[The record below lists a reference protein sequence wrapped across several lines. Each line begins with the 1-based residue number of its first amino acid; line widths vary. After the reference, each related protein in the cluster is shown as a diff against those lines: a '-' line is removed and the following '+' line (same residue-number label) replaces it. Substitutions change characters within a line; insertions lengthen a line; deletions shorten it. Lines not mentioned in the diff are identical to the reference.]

1 MSNTTPQRPAA
12 ENPFASEQIMLPYN
26 EHWETRRRINQKL
39 KQLALQLITKSTPL
53 EALQTLDAQL
63 EEAVHTLAQGKDLL
77 GREQWVADGS
87 QGSLRV
93 VSREIAALAG
103 QSNIVA
109 PPMHVW
115 FDTEAKK
122 SYAKV
127 TLNWLYEGPPNCA
140 HGGIVAALFDDF
152 LGCTQLLGGKTG
164 ATGILTL
171 RYHLPTPL
179 NTELR
184 FEGEITAVEG
194 RKITIVGSL
203 FANGKR
209 TASGEGLF
217 ITIPEGVHNLSK
229 REAIAEG

>member
-1 MSNTTPQRPAA
+1 MSASNIPAPAAA
-12 ENPFASEQIMLPYN
+12 ENPFASEDIMPPFN
-26 EHWETRRRINQKL
+26 EHWVLRRAINQKL
-39 KQLALQLITKSTPL
+39 KQLALQVVTKSSGL
-53 EALQTLDAQL
+53 AALQALDAQL
-63 EEAVHTLAQGKDLL
+63 AEAVNTLAPGKDLL
-77 GREQWVADGS
+77 GRDQWVADGT

-103 QSNIVA
+103 QSNVVA

-115 FDTEAKK
+115 FDHAAKK

-152 LGCTQLLGGKTG
+152 LGCTQLLGGVAG

-171 RYHLPTPL
+171 KYHLPTPL
-179 NTELR
+179 NTELH
-184 FEGEITAVEG
+184 FEGEIKSTEG
-194 RKITIVGSL
+194 RKITIAGNL

-217 ITIPEGVHNLSK
+217 ITIPEGVSNLSR
-229 REAIAEG
+229 RES

>member
-1 MSNTTPQRPAA
+1 MGFTHS
-12 ENPFASEQIMLPYN
+12 ENPFASEEIMPPYN
-26 EHWETRRRINQKL
+26 EHWVLRRSINKKL
-39 KQLALQLITKSTPL
+39 KQLALQVVTKSTSL
-53 EALQTLDAQL
+53 DELQSLDAQL
-63 EEAVHTLAQGKDLL
+63 AKAVQTLEPGKDLL
-77 GREQWVADGS
+77 GREQWIADGEH
-87 QGSLRV
+87 GSIRV

-115 FDTEAKK
+115 FDHEAKK
-122 SYAKV
+122 AYAKV
-127 TLNWLYEGPPNCA
+127 TLDWLYEGPPNCV

-152 LGCTQLLGGKTG
+152 LGCTQLIGGKTG
-164 ATGILTL
+164 ATGVLTI

-184 FEGEITAVEG
+184 FEGEIKSVEG
-194 RKITIVGSL
+194 RKITVVGHL
-203 FANGKR
+203 IANGRK

-229 REAIAEG
+229 REA

>member
-1 MSNTTPQRPAA
+1 MSHSDTKPVAT
-12 ENPFASEQIMLPYN
+12 ENPFASEEMMPPFN
-26 EHWETRRRINQKL
+26 EHWVLRRSINKKL
-39 KQLALQLITKSTPL
+39 KQLALQVVTKSTSLDDLQALDTQLAQAVKTL
-53 EALQTLDAQL
+53 E
-63 EEAVHTLAQGKDLL
+63 QGKDLQ
-77 GREQWVADGS
+77 GREQWVADGT
-87 QGSLRV
+87 QGSVRV

-103 QSNIVA
+103 QSNVVA

-115 FDTEAKK
+115 FDYEAQK
-122 SYAKV
+122 SYGKV

-140 HGGIVAALFDDF
+140 HGGVVAALFDDF

-171 RYHLPTPL
+171 KYHLPTPL

-184 FEGEITAVEG
+184 FEGEIKSVEG
-194 RKITIVGSL
+194 RKITIVGGL

-217 ITIPEGVHNLSK
+217 ITIPEGVNNLSK
-229 REAIAEG
+229 RQS

>member
-1 MSNTTPQRPAA
+1 MSHPDVKAAA
-12 ENPFASEQIMLPYN
+12 ENPFASEEIMPPYN
-26 EHWETRRRINQKL
+26 QHWVLRRAINKKL
-39 KQLALQLITKSTPL
+39 KQLALQVVTRST
-53 EALQTLDAQL
+53 ALDELQALDRQL
-63 EEAVHTLAQGKDLL
+63 AEAVKTLACGKELQ
-77 GREQWVADGS
+77 GREQWVADGG

-103 QSNIVA
+103 QSNVVA

-115 FDTEAKK
+115 FDYAAKK
-122 SYAKV
+122 SYGRV
-127 TLNWLYEGPPNCA
+127 TLDWLYEGPPNCA

-171 RYHLPTPL
+171 KYHLPTPL
-179 NTELR
+179 NTELF
-184 FEGEITAVEG
+184 FEGEIKSEEG
-194 RKITIVGSL
+194 RKITIAGSL

-229 REAIAEG
+229 REK

>member
-1 MSNTTPQRPAA
+1 MSHSETRVPAPA
-12 ENPFASEQIMLPYN
+12 ENPFASEEIMPPYN
-26 EHWETRRRINQKL
+26 EHWVLRRAINKKL
-39 KQLALQLITKSTPL
+39 KQVALQLVTKSTAL
-53 EALQTLDAQL
+53 DALQALDVQLAAAINTL
-63 EEAVHTLAQGKDLL
+63 EGGKDLQ
-77 GREQWVADGS
+77 GREQWVADGT

-103 QSNIVA
+103 QSNVVA

-115 FDTEAKK
+115 FDHEAKK

-171 RYHLPTPL
+171 KYHLPMPL
-179 NTELR
+179 NTELS
-184 FEGEITAVEG
+184 FEGEIKSIEG
-194 RKITIVGSL
+194 RKITIAGSL
-203 FANGKR
+203 FANGKM

-217 ITIPEGVHNLSK
+217 ITIPEGVNNLFR
-229 REAIAEG
+229 RER

>member
-1 MSNTTPQRPAA
+1 MSDSKPTTNPAA
-12 ENPFASEQIMLPYN
+12 ENPFASEQIMPPFN
-26 EHWETRRRINQKL
+26 EHWVLRRAINKKL
-39 KQLALQLITKSTPL
+39 KELALQVVTKNTGL
-53 EALQTLDAQL
+53 DELQALDAQLGEALQTLAG
-63 EEAVHTLAQGKDLL
+63 GKDLQ
-77 GREQWVADGS
+77 GREQWVADGT

-103 QSNIVA
+103 QSNVVA

-115 FDTEAKK
+115 FDHQAKK

-152 LGCTQLLGGKTG
+152 LGCTQLMSGITG

-171 RYHLPTPL
+171 KYHLPTPL
-179 NTELR
+179 NTELS
-184 FEGEITAVEG
+184 FEGEIKSVEG
-194 RKITIVGSL
+194 RKITITGSL

-217 ITIPEGVHNLSK
+217 ITIPEGVNNLSR
-229 REAIAEG
+229 REA

>member
-1 MSNTTPQRPAA
+1 MNHPDVPSPAAA
-12 ENPFASEQIMLPYN
+12 ENPFASENIMPPFN
-26 EHWETRRRINQKL
+26 QHWVLRRAINKKL
-39 KQLALQLITKSTPL
+39 KQLALQLVTRKTELDAL
-53 EALQTLDAQL
+53 EALDAQL
-63 EEAVHTLAQGKDLL
+63 AEALKTLAAGKELQ
-77 GREQWVADGS
+77 GREQWVADGT

-103 QSNIVA
+103 QSNVVA

-115 FDTEAKK
+115 FDHEAKK
-122 SYAKV
+122 SYGKV

-152 LGCTQLLGGKTG
+152 LGCTQLLGGITG

-184 FEGEITAVEG
+184 FEGEIKSIEG
-194 RKITIVGSL
+194 RKITITGYL
-203 FANGKR
+203 FANGKK
-209 TASGEGLF
+209 TATGEGLF
-217 ITIPEGVHNLSK
+217 ITIPEGVHNLSR
-229 REAIAEG
+229 REG